1 MTVLVVGASGYLGS
15 ELAAQASAAG
25 HPVTGTSTTGTG
37 GWLRLDVTDR
47 SATHQLLASVR
58 PQLVINTAYRNTSWT
73 VCADGAANVALA
85 AAAVGARLVHISSDA
100 LHAGRPAPYLDDDEP
115 TPVHR
120 YGAAKAAAETA
131 VAAIMPAA
139 PIVRTSLI
147 IGDERSK
154 QIQLALGLLNGSVT
168 GALFSDEFRRPV
180 AVHDLAAAV
189 LELDALGYSGLI
201 NVAGPETV
209 SRDGFGRMVARA
221 YGQDPGLIPVSTI
234 AEGGLGPRPANV
246 LLDSSRAAALLKT
259 RLRPASECVGPP
271 GL

>member
-25 HPVTGTSTTGTG
+25 LAVAGTSTTGSG

-58 PQLVINTAYRNTSWT
+58 PQLVINAAYKNTSWAI
-73 VCADGAANVALA
+73 CADGAANVAMA

-100 LHAGRPAPYLDDDEP
+100 LHAGRPTPYLDDDDP
-115 TPVHR
+115 TPVHT

-131 VAAIMPAA
+131 VAAIMPSA

-147 IGDERSK
+147 IGDERSQ
-154 QIQLALGLLNGSVT
+154 QIRFTLDIVSGRTPGT
-168 GALFSDEFRRPV
+168 MFTDEFRRPV
-180 AVHDLAAAV
+180 HVQDLAASV
-189 LELDALGYSGLI
+189 LELDGAGYAGRI

-209 SRDGFGRMVARA
+209 SRAEFGWLVARA
-221 YGQDPGLIPVSTI
+221 NGIDPAAVPTST
-234 AEGGLGPRPANV
+234 AAASGLGPRPANV
-246 LLDSSRAAALLKT
+246 LLDSSRAESILKT
-259 RLRPASECVGPP
+259 RLRPVSECV
-271 GL
+271 

>member
-1 MTVLVVGASGYLGS
+1 MAVLVVGASGYLGS

-25 HPVTGTSTTGTG
+25 HQVVGTSTTGSG
-37 GWLRLDVTDR
+37 GWLRLDVTDL

-100 LHAGRPAPYLDDDEP
+100 LHAGRPTPYLDDDEP
-115 TPVHR
+115 TPVHM

-131 VAAIMPAA
+131 VAAIMPDA

-147 IGDERSK
+147 IGDERSQ
-154 QIQLALGLLNGSVT
+154 QIRFTRDIVSGRT
-168 GALFSDEFRRPV
+168 PGAMFSDEFRRPV
-180 AVHDLAAAV
+180 HVQDLAAAV
-189 LELDALGYSGLI
+189 LELDAAGYAGRV

-209 SRDGFGRMVARA
+209 SRVEFGRLVAKA
-221 YGQDPGLIPVSTI
+221 YGMDPDLVPVSTI
-234 AEGGLGPRPANV
+234 AESGLGARPANV
-246 LLDSSRAAALLKT
+246 LLDSSRAAAALKT
-259 RLRPASECVGPP
+259 HLRPVSECIGPP